1 MFMGAIVTIV
11 HCAAGRKG
19 ALTSHQSPALPV
31 GLSERQ
37 GFLLII
43 SGFVKIQV
51 GLRSMKTIAP
61 LPERMDEG
69 AEEDAPF
76 KPLTAEEA
84 RRLREAN
91 PPVSPWWVVAG
102 QAVVG
107 LVVALAAWALTG
119 KQNVG
124 WSAGYG
130 ALAVVIPAAIFARG
144 LTGRFSSLNA
154 GTAAVGFMLW
164 EMVKI
169 ASSIALMAAAPRLVA
184 DLSWPALLVGLVLT
198 MKVYW
203 VALAYAPKKRPTN
216 AKL

>member
-1 MFMGAIVTIV
+1 
-11 HCAAGRKG
+11 
-19 ALTSHQSPALPV
+19 
-31 GLSERQ
+31 
-37 GFLLII
+37 
-43 SGFVKIQV
+43 
-51 GLRSMKTIAP
+51 MKKVAP
-61 LPERMDEG
+61 LADTNDE
-69 AEEDAPF
+69 EPPF
-76 KPLTAEEA
+76 KPLTADEA
-84 RRLREAN
+84 RRLREQN

-107 LVVALAAWALTG
+107 LLVAVAAWAVTG

-144 LTGRFSSLNA
+144 LTGKFSSLNA
-154 GTAAVGFMLW
+154 GTAAVGFMAW

-169 ASSIALMAAAPRLVA
+169 ASSIALLAAAPRLVA

-203 VALAYAPKKRPTN
+203 LALAYSPRKTAAGKRQP
-216 AKL
+216 LS